1 MTRKKIKLAFIRNET
16 ERKTCFKKRKNGLI
30 KKVQELSTLCGI
42 DACAIIYGP
51 HDQEPETWPPS
62 PPAVLDLLE
71 RYKSLPERFRRLENQ
86 QSYTRSRVDKVH
98 EQIRRKHNG
107 IRENEVTNI
116 MYRCLRGEEV
126 QNLRWADLNELEWM
140 VSRNLR
146 EVSRRISVLKETVPQ
161 PSAPKAPLETGGYGG
176 NDEGMVAPEL
186 PVNEMRKFT
195 WPSLNASM
203 VAPVM
208 PFGDMQNLTRLL
220 TNARMVAPEMPSS
233 EIQNLTW
240 PATTTTSA
248 VGNQMENFKW
258 FSNNGSMVVPEMPLG
273 LMQNPTWF
281 TNDAPMVAPEMQNPT
296 RFTNNASI
304 AAPEMQNSTWST
316 CNSSMLAPEFSMS
329 EMQRPTW
336 STNISSMVAPEML
349 VSDMQ
354 NWAWSTNNASMLTPD
369 MLTNEMQN
377 ITWSANKASMVAPE
391 RPMSKMPNPAWSAN
405 KAHMVAPEMDRDE
418 LQIYAV
424 DMDMLNV
431 QPWLSDFVWND
442 SFFEPINNNGAGP
455 SNRAP

>member
-186 PVNEMRKFT
+186 P
-195 WPSLNASM
+195 
-203 VAPVM
+203 
-208 PFGDMQNLTRLL
+208 
-220 TNARMVAPEMPSS
+220 
-233 EIQNLTW
+233 
-240 PATTTTSA
+240 
-248 VGNQMENFKW
+248 
-258 FSNNGSMVVPEMPLG
+258 
-273 LMQNPTWF
+273 
-281 TNDAPMVAPEMQNPT
+281 
-296 RFTNNASI
+296 
-304 AAPEMQNSTWST
+304 
-316 CNSSMLAPEFSMS
+316 
-329 EMQRPTW
+329 
-336 STNISSMVAPEML
+336 
-349 VSDMQ
+349 
-354 NWAWSTNNASMLTPD
+354 
-369 MLTNEMQN
+369 
-377 ITWSANKASMVAPE
+377 
-391 RPMSKMPNPAWSAN
+391 
-405 KAHMVAPEMDRDE
+405 AHMVAPEMDRDE